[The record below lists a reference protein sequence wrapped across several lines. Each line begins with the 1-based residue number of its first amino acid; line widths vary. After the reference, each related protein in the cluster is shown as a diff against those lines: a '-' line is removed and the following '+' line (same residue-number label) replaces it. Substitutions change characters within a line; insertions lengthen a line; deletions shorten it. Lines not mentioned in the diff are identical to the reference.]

1 MELQVIQNKIYEVR
15 GQKVMLDFDLAELY
29 GSETKRLKEAVR
41 RNLKRFPSDFM
52 FELTK
57 EEFESLRSQIASS
70 NKRGGTR
77 YMPFAFSEQGV
88 AMLSS
93 VLNSESAIEIN
104 ISIMRAFVT
113 VRQYLSSLNSTTK
126 EIEELK
132 QRMKMLEE
140 GNEDTIAAV
149 NDLSEDTRKE
159 LDDIYLA
166 LSQLAE
172 KQKHVNKQTER
183 RPIGFA
189 HYKKTTKIGTQIK
202 VGEKS
207 SFSFANF
214 YFAISIQISLAY
226 LKHNLVFRE
235 ENRNS
240 FKYYV
245 G

>member
-29 GSETKRLKEAVR
+29 GSETKRLKEEVR

-77 YMPFAFSEQGV
+77 YMPFAFTEQGV

-189 HYKKTTKIGTQIK
+189 HYKKNNKK
-202 VGEKS
+202 
-207 SFSFANF
+207 
-214 YFAISIQISLAY
+214 
-226 LKHNLVFRE
+226 
-235 ENRNS
+235 
-240 FKYYV
+240 
-245 G
+245 